1 MDLAMTTSR
10 TSRFIAAAGALLA
23 GAMLLA
29 SAAPLL
35 AQGDQPDPRWQAWLG
50 CWQPANVM
58 AVDPG
63 KTLSRRVCVVPAPG
77 TSAVDVVTVADTLV
91 ISRERVAAS
100 GEPIPATRERCR
112 GWETARWSPDGRR
125 VYLSSG
131 YACAGDVQR
140 RSSGLMAISPR
151 GEWLDVQA
159 VTVGSRTGVRT
170 LRYRAADPSVPLP
183 REIAAALEG
192 VDAEAGQA
200 RVAAAAALTTADVV
214 EVSGQVDA
222 QVVWAWLAERGEGF
236 AVNARTLTEMADAG
250 VPADVMD
257 VVVALSYPRVFA
269 INPATQQGEM
279 RPEVAEGGA
288 APSAYGYAQSMGGY
302 RFSPYGWDPYGWGYY
317 SPFGYGSY
325 GYYGPYGGYG
335 YGPYGGYGYGP
346 YGGHGYG
353 PYGNGYYGGGVIIT
367 VVGGG
372 QVVQPTTHGRV
383 VNGRGYTQS
392 SGTGRE
398 ATAHPQSA
406 QNTGS
411 TPSSGASQSSGGTA
425 SPRSGSASPSSS
437 SPSSSGSSSS
447 TGRTAQPR
455 PPQ

>member
-1 MDLAMTTSR
+1 MGLDMTASSAR
-10 TSRFIAAAGALLA
+10 RFVAAAGPLLA
-23 GAMLLA
+23 AMVLLA

-50 CWQPANVM
+50 CWQPAG
-58 AVDPG
+58 AVAKLG
-63 KTLSRRVCVVPAPG
+63 TTLERLVCIVPAPG
-77 TSAVDVVTVADTLV
+77 ASAVDVVTVADTLV
-91 ISRERVAAS
+91 ISRERVAAT

-125 VYLSSG
+125 IYLISG

-140 RSSGLMAISPR
+140 RSSGLMAISPQ

-159 VTVGSRTGVRT
+159 VTVGGRTGVRT

-222 QVVWAWLAERGEGF
+222 QVVWAWLAERREGF
-236 AVNARTLTEMADAG
+236 AVNARNLTEMADAG
-250 VPADVMD
+250 VPADVID

-269 INPATQQGEM
+269 VNPATQQGEE
-279 RPEVAEGGA
+279 RPEVVEGGA
-288 APSAYGYAQSMGGY
+288 APSGYGYAPSAWGS
-302 RFSPYGWDPYGWGYY
+302 RFSPYGWDPYWGYGWGGYY

-335 YGPYGGYGYGP
+335 YGSYGY
-346 YGGHGYG
+346 

-372 QVVQPTTHGRV
+372 PIQPASHGRV

-392 SGTGRE
+392 AGTGRE
-398 ATAHPQSA
+398 ATAHPQPER
-406 QNTGS
+406 NTGS
-411 TPSSGASQSSGGTA
+411 TSSSGASPSSGGTA
-425 SPRSGSASPSSS
+425 SPRSGSSSPSSS
-437 SPSSSGSSSS
+437 PSPSSSGSSSS

>member
-91 ISRERVAAS
+91 ISRERVVAT

-236 AVNARTLTEMADAG
+236 AVNARALTEMADAG
-250 VPADVMD
+250 VPADVID

-269 INPATQQGEM
+269 INPATQQGEL
-279 RPEVAEGGA
+279 RPGAAEGGA
-288 APSAYGYAQSMGGY
+288 APSGYGYAPGAWGS
-302 RFSPYGWDPYGWGYY
+302 RFSPYGWDPYWGYGWGGYY
-317 SPFGYGSY
+317 SPFGYG
-325 GYYGPYGGYG
+325 YYGAYGGYG
-335 YGPYGGYGYGP
+335 YGS
-346 YGGHGYG
+346 
-353 PYGNGYYGGGVIIT
+353 YGGGVIIT

-372 QVVQPTTHGRV
+372 EIQPASRGRV

-392 SGTGRE
+392 TGTGRE
-398 ATAHPQSA
+398 ATAHPQPDR
-406 QNTGS
+406 NTGS
-411 TPSSGASQSSGGTA
+411 TSSSGASQSSGGTA

>member
-1 MDLAMTTSR
+1 MGLAMTTSR

-50 CWQPANVM
+50 CWQPANAM

-77 TSAVDVVTVADTLV
+77 ASAVDVVTVADTLV

-269 INPATQQGEM
+269 INPASQQGEM
-279 RPEVAEGGA
+279 RREVAEGGA
-288 APSAYGYAQSMGGY
+288 APSAYGYAPSAWNS
-302 RFSPYGWDPYGWGYY
+302 RFSPYGWDPYWGYGWGYY

-325 GYYGPYGGYG
+325 GYYGPYGGYR
-335 YGPYGGYGYGP
+335 YGSYGY
-346 YGGHGYG
+346 

-367 VVGGG
+367 VVGDG
-372 QVVQPTTHGRV
+372 QTQPASHGRV

-392 SGTGRE
+392 TGTGRE
-398 ATAHPQSA
+398 ATAHPQPDR
-406 QNTGS
+406 NTGS
-411 TPSSGASQSSGGTA
+411 TSSSGASQSSGGTA

-437 SPSSSGSSSS
+437 SSSSGSSSS